1 MPRAFV
7 FVEPTGPEFVF
18 IVTLEAAKPLAQQP
32 SFFTA
37 ILKYVRQEYIDFKGK
52 NLTW

>member
-7 FVEPTGPEFVF
+7 FVEPTGSEFVF
-18 IVTLEAAKPLAQQP
+18 IVTLEAAKPLAQRP
-32 SFFTA
+32 PVFAA
-37 ILKYVRQEYIDFKGK
+37 ILKYICQEYIDLKEK